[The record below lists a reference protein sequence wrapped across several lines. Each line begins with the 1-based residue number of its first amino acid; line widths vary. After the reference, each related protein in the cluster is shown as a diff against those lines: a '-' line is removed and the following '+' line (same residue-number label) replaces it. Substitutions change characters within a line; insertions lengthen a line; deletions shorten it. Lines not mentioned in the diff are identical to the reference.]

1 MSTKKKP
8 LRPFPQLPTTPRWAP
23 PTPRASRALQQKSGG
38 RRKSANVN
46 RPDSARNILRQLAKI
61 TAAQT
66 KRRPSTPQA
75 KVSTPAAKENVHSP
89 FISEGEEDW
98 EREVVPE
105 RPDFTLPMDEADE
118 EEDSELA
125 PTQQE
130 LPGGDDYTFR
140 SIDFAVKHS
149 RPPTSVRSERR
160 RGSSRFPALP
170 FPDEDGGSAIEED
183 DITAQSIEYGRRA
196 VSEGPAWD
204 RYPRSSFGSIRMSEF
219 GLEESR
225 LGNELDK
232 DKSIIFDGS
241 QADTGAHMDEDLR
254 LEGGYVQSSD
264 SISSL

>member
-8 LRPFPQLPTTPRWAP
+8 VRAFPQLPTTPRWAP
-23 PTPRASRALQQKSGG
+23 PTPRANRALQQKSER

-61 TAAQT
+61 TAAQS
-66 KRRPSTPQA
+66 KQRPSTPQA
-75 KVSTPAAKENVHSP
+75 KPSTPAATENVHSP

-98 EREVVPE
+98 EREEVPQ
-105 RPDFTLPMDEADE
+105 RPEFTLPIDEADE
-118 EEDSELA
+118 EENSELA
-125 PTQQE
+125 PTRQE
-130 LPGGDDYTFR
+130 LPGGEDYTFR

-149 RPPTSVRSERR
+149 RPPTSLRSQRR
-160 RGSSRFPALP
+160 RGYSRFPALP

-225 LGNELDK
+225 LGNEPDK
-232 DKSIIFDGS
+232 EKSIIFDGC
-241 QADTGAHMDEDLR
+241 QADTGANMDEDLH
-254 LEGGYVQSSD
+254 LEDGYV
-264 SISSL
+264 

>member
-1 MSTKKKP
+1 MSTRKKP
-8 LRPFPQLPTTPRWAP
+8 LRAFPQLPTTPRWAP
-23 PTPRASRALQQKSGG
+23 PTPRANRALQQKSGG

-75 KVSTPAAKENVHSP
+75 KPSTPVAKENVHSP

-98 EREVVPE
+98 EREEVPE
-105 RPDFTLPMDEADE
+105 RPDFTLPIGEAD

-125 PTQQE
+125 PIRQE

-160 RGSSRFPALP
+160 RGSSRFPTFQ
-170 FPDEDGGSAIEED
+170 FPDEDGGSGGSAIEEG
-183 DITAQSIEYGRRA
+183 DITAQSIEHGRRA

-219 GLEESR
+219 GFEESR
-225 LGNELDK
+225 LGNEPDK
-232 DKSIIFDGS
+232 EKSIIFDGF
-241 QADTGAHMDEDLR
+241 QADTGAHMDEDLH
-254 LEGGYVQSSD
+254 LEGGYVWS
-264 SISSL
+264 